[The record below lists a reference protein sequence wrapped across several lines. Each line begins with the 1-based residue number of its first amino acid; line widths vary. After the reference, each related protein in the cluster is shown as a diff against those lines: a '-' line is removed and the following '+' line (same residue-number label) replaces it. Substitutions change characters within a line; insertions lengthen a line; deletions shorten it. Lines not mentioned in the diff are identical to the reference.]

1 MELILVRH
9 GEPME
14 EQTLDGSAA
23 DPVLSE
29 RGRGQARAVVTWLEQ
44 LDLDRILSSP
54 ALRARETAEPLSRR
68 FGLDVIVD
76 GRLRDAHAE
85 ADRYVSLEAQ
95 KESDPDAYRAR
106 IDDYQDSP
114 RLAEISTRVN
124 EALDEWA
131 TRCPGERV
139 VVFCHGSVINV
150 FAARVLGMAPRAF
163 LDAGYASGH
172 RFLISRA
179 GIRSVQS
186 LNETAYLLE

>member
-9 GEPME
+9 AEPME
-14 EQTLDGSAA
+14 QQTSDGSPA
-23 DPVLSE
+23 DPALSE

-54 ALRARETAEPLSRR
+54 ALRARQTAEPLSRR
-68 FGLDVIVD
+68 SGLEVIVD
-76 GRLRDAHAE
+76 DRLRDAHAE

-95 KESDPDAYRAR
+95 KKSDPDAYRAR
-106 IDDYQDSP
+106 VDDYQDSP
-114 RLAEISTRVN
+114 RFTEISTRVN

-131 TRCPGERV
+131 ARCPGERV

-163 LDAGYASGH
+163 LEAGYASGH
-172 RFLISRA
+172 RFLISSA

-186 LNETAYLLE
+186 LNETAYLLV